1 MQSSVEIP
9 LNLSEARI
17 ADEVVELLANLS
29 TDQVALILGQVQRR
43 LAEPEDGIAELPM
56 FSRGIAGPL
65 GKLEHSLKT
74 KVDEHTHALF
84 LRQCA
89 MRNTD
94 ASSDLR
100 DCVYLMVHGKSY
112 RAMVVEKFSHEEKR
126 NEALLKLIGPFG
138 GPEFTE

>member
-1 MQSSVEIP
+1 MPSSEEKT

-89 MRNTD
+89 LRNTD

-112 RAMVVEKFSHEEKR
+112 RAMVVEKLGIRKSVW
-126 NEALLKLIGPFG
+126 APG
-138 GPEFTE
+138 GADDGAHGL

>member
-1 MQSSVEIP
+1 MQSSEEIP

-17 ADEVVELLANLS
+17 ADEVLELLANLS

-43 LAEPEDGIAELPM
+43 LADPAAGIDGLPM
-56 FSRGIAGPL
+56 FSRGVAGPL

-126 NEALLKLIGPFG
+126 NETLVKLIGPFG
-138 GPEFTE
+138 GPELAE